1 MSDGDTPGPDDSEP
15 NDTGDKDTVG
25 KEPGKGMVYADWA
38 KLMEVYSQAISLVEE
53 TADYLSNEGE
63 QEKEQL
69 PPLALTAFMSESMR
83 LTTRLTTMM
92 SWLMLQRAVADEEI
106 TADEVRKSEH
116 RLRRLPNTLEIDGI
130 TKSMLPERL
139 SDLVER
145 SMTLYKRVERLE
157 KQFFAGEKEN
167 PVQSMINRIE
177 SEIKD
182 R

>member
-1 MSDGDTPGPDDSEP
+1 MTDGDTPDPEDDAA
-15 NDTGDKDTVG
+15 
-25 KEPGKGMVYADWA
+25 KGTDAPEGTVYADWA

-63 QEKEQL
+63 QDKEQL

-106 TADEVRKSEH
+106 TADEARKPEH
-116 RLRRLPNTLEIDGI
+116 RLRRLPNTLEIDSI

-145 SMTLYKRVERLE
+145 SMVLYKRVERLE

-167 PVQSMINRIE
+167 PVQSMISRIE

>member
-106 TADEVRKSEH
+106 TADE
-116 RLRRLPNTLEIDGI
+116 
-130 TKSMLPERL
+130 
-139 SDLVER
+139 
-145 SMTLYKRVERLE
+145 
-157 KQFFAGEKEN
+157 AA
-167 PVQSMINRIE
+167 
-177 SEIKD
+177 
-182 R
+182 